1 MTEYSGMDADGMFG
15 SAETPLPLA
24 RQGFPDERLTLQLAA
39 LIEENERLRNRVR
52 LLNKLLTQSEEKS
65 RSQRY

>member
-15 SAETPLPLA
+15 SAEPPLPLA

-52 LLNKLLTQSEEKS
+52 LLNKLLTQYEEKS